1 MERSRSPKQPL
12 VPPRAPARR
21 WRHQALAIVVGAG
34 LTALASP
41 AIGLSPAALLAL
53 APIVWAVLGAASWRG
68 ALGVGAAAS
77 AATTV
82 LIFHWLPGSLHEF
95 FGFPV
100 AAGWAI
106 FPAYAALAQPQLL
119 LWAVARW
126 RFRARSG
133 ASVMVASA
141 ALYAGLDW
149 AVPKLFQDTLG
160 VAFYADPW
168 AIQIAE
174 LGGLAPLTF
183 AAVLTGEVVCAI
195 ALSLRRERG
204 APRARLVRPHPL
216 LGGVSAEQRAALIAA
231 AVWAAILLFGAV
243 RLAQIED
250 RLAAAPV
257 LVAGV
262 AQANIGNIEKEIAQ
276 QGDLQGIVNTL
287 IAYGK
292 LSDQLVTELPAGTSK
307 PDLVVW
313 PETAYP
319 LAFGA
324 HRSKVDD
331 EMDDQLVTWAR
342 ERKTPLLFGGYRRSG
357 STEYNAAI
365 LLEPS
370 GATTAY
376 HKYHLIP
383 FGEYIPLLG
392 RARFGT
398 GGTPRVLEVPLSDG
412 RRAKLAPVICYE
424 SLLPRHA
431 AAAVRD
437 GAQALVNLTND
448 SWFVSTDEKKLHLAM
463 AAVRSVETRRAQ
475 LRATNTGFSALIL
488 PTGELRKRGPED
500 KSVALRYR
508 VPLLD
513 GPLTLSTRLGTWTGP
528 ALLLLALLML
538 ALRRRDH

>member
-12 VPPRAPARR
+12 APASAPGHRR
-21 WRHQALAIVVGAG
+21 RHLALAILAGAA

-41 AIGLSPAALLAL
+41 AIGFSPAALLAL
-53 APIVWAVLGAASWRG
+53 APIIWAALQAKSWRG

-160 VAFYADPW
+160 VAFYADRW
-168 AIQIAE
+168 AIQLAE
-174 LGGLAPLTF
+174 FGGLAPLTF
-183 AAVLTGEVVCAI
+183 AAVLVGEVLCAV
-195 ALSLRRERG
+195 ALERRRE
-204 APRARLVRPHPL
+204 
-216 LGGVSAEQRAALIAA
+216 LGAALVAA

-243 RLAQIED
+243 RVGQLEA
-250 RLAAAPV
+250 RLAEAPSF
-257 LVAGV
+257 VAGV
-262 AQANIGNIEKEIAQ
+262 AQANIGNIEKEIAK
-276 QGDLQGIVNTL
+276 QGDLEGIVSTL

-292 LSDQLVTELPAGTSK
+292 LSDQLVTELPAGASK

-331 EMDDQLVTWAR
+331 EMDDQLATWAR

-376 HKYHLIP
+376 HKFHLIP

-392 RARFGT
+392 HARFGT

-412 RRAKLAPVICYE
+412 RRAKVAPVICYE

-448 SWFVSTDEKKLHLAM
+448 SWFVSTAEKKLHLAM

-475 LRATNTGFSALIL
+475 LRATNTGLSALIL
-488 PTGELRKRGPED
+488 PTGELRERGPED
-500 KSVALRYR
+500 ASAALRYR

-513 GPLTLSTRLGTWTGP
+513 LEPTLSTRFGTWAGP
-528 ALLLLALLML
+528 ALLVLALLAL
-538 ALRRRDH
+538 ALRRRDD

>member
-12 VPPRAPARR
+12 VPKQLPGSRRA
-21 WRHQALAIVVGAG
+21 HQALAILAGAG
-34 LTALASP
+34 LTAVASP
-41 AIGLSPAALLAL
+41 AVGFSPAALLAL
-53 APIVWAVLGAASWRG
+53 APILWATVHAASWRG
-68 ALGVGAAAS
+68 ALAVGVAAS
-77 AATTV
+77 AATTIF
-82 LIFHWLPGSLHEF
+82 LFHWLPGSLHAF
-95 FGFPV
+95 FGLPM
-100 AAGWAI
+100 AAGWAV
-106 FPAYAALAQPQLL
+106 FPAYAALAQPQLV

-126 RFRARSG
+126 RFRARRG
-133 ASVMVASA
+133 AAVMVASA

-149 AVPKLFQDTLG
+149 ALPKLFQDTLG
-160 VAFYADPW
+160 VSFYADRW

-183 AAVLTGEVVCAI
+183 AAVLVGEVACAV
-195 ALSLRRERG
+195 ALERRRE
-204 APRARLVRPHPL
+204 VK
-216 LGGVSAEQRAALIAA
+216 AALVAA
-231 AVWAAILLFGAV
+231 AVWAAILLYGAV
-243 RLAQIED
+243 RAGQVE
-250 RLAAAPV
+250 AAMSSAPV

-262 AQANIGNIEKEIAQ
+262 AQANIGNIAKEIAK
-276 QGDLQGIVNTL
+276 QGDLEGIVNTL

-292 LSDQLVTELPAGTSK
+292 LSDALVTELPAGTSK
-307 PDLVVW
+307 PELVVW

-342 ERKTPLLFGGYRRSG
+342 ERNTALLFGGYRRAG
-357 STEYNAAI
+357 TTEYNAAI

-376 HKYHLIP
+376 HKFHLIP

-398 GGTPRVLEVPLSDG
+398 GGTPRVLETTLTSG
-412 RRAKLAPVICYE
+412 QRAKLAPIICYE

-431 AAAVRD
+431 AAAVRQ
-437 GAQALVNLTND
+437 GAQALINLTND
-448 SWFVSTDEKKLHLAM
+448 SWFVSTAEKKLHLAM

-475 LRATNTGFSALIL
+475 LRATNTGLSALIL
-488 PTGELRKRGPED
+488 PTGELRERGPED
-500 KSVALRYR
+500 TSAALRYR

-513 GPLTLSTRLGTWTGP
+513 REPTLSTRLGTWTGP
-528 ALLLLALLML
+528 ALLALALALF
-538 ALRRRDH
+538 ALRRRDD

>member
-12 VPPRAPARR
+12 APSWLPGGRLS
-21 WRHQALAIVVGAG
+21 HQALAIVAGAA

-41 AIGLSPAALLAL
+41 AIGVSPAALLAL
-53 APIVWAVLGAASWRG
+53 APITWAVLQAKRWRG

-77 AATTV
+77 AATTALV
-82 LIFHWLPGSLHEF
+82 FHWLPGSLHEF

-126 RFRARSG
+126 RFRARRG
-133 ASVMVASA
+133 AAVMVASA

-149 AVPKLFQDTLG
+149 ALPKLFQDTLG
-160 VAFYADPW
+160 VAFYADRW

-183 AAVLTGEVVCAI
+183 ASVLVGEVLCAV
-195 ALSLRRERG
+195 ALERRRE
-204 APRARLVRPHPL
+204 VK
-216 LGGVSAEQRAALIAA
+216 AALVAA
-231 AVWAAILLFGAV
+231 AVWAAILLYGAV
-243 RLAQIED
+243 RLSQLED
-250 RLAAAPV
+250 QLAEAPTF
-257 LVAGV
+257 VAGV
-262 AQANIGNIEKEIAQ
+262 AQANIGNIEKEIALR
-276 QGDLQGIVNTL
+276 GDLEGIVTTL

-292 LSDQLVTELPAGTSK
+292 LSDQLVTDLPAGSSK

-357 STEYNAAI
+357 TTEYNAAI

-376 HKYHLIP
+376 HKFHLIP

-398 GGTPRVLEVPLSDG
+398 GGTPRVLEVPLADG

-431 AAAVRD
+431 AAAVRA

-448 SWFVSTDEKKLHLAM
+448 SWFVSTAEKKLHLAM

-475 LRATNTGFSALIL
+475 LRATNTGLSALIL
-488 PTGELRKRGPED
+488 PTGELRERGPED
-500 KSVALRYR
+500 TSAALRYR

-513 GPLTLSTRLGTWTGP
+513 REPTLSTRLGTWTGP
-528 ALLLLALLML
+528 ALLALALALF
-538 ALRRRDH
+538 ALRRRDD